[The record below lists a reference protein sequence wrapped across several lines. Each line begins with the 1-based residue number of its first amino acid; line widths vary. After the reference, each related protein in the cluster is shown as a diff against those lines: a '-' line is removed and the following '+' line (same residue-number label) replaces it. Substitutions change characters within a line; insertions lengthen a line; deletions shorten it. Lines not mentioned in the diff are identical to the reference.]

1 MNNYSY
7 KYGQVQYMNRA
18 ERRKNK
24 IKTEKTPTPKC
35 NYTTEELGEILKR
48 ELNYLINM
56 SCSEVI
62 KRERYRRLEPLIREY
77 QRQLAEKN
85 TVTPPAKRTTLSTQ
99 AYNKQKELLKCN
111 PTYQRLMNNSY
122 KAREISNVAPQR
134 AISAYE
140 NYKKP
145 IQSSAKVQETTNKTK
160 SFSNN
165 VTTTA
170 QKVSSIN
177 EKPKTVVKEQKSV
190 PQTKVKTTKK
200 KSIFRAILDFFKP
213 PKPVV
218 NTVVKIEKPTIS
230 KPKISEKPKA
240 YFPSANIVTDAIY
253 SEFDRQLR
261 NYKNFSDK
269 VTGYKYCKNGR
280 PITCDDIVLG

>member
-24 IKTEKTPTPKC
+24 INTEKTQTPKC

-56 SCSEVI
+56 SCSEAI

-77 QRQLAEKN
+77 QRQLAEKKP
-85 TVTPPAKRTTLSTQ
+85 VAPKKRTNLSTQ

-122 KAREISNVAPQR
+122 QVRKTSNVAPQR
-134 AISAYE
+134 VISSYE
-140 NYKKP
+140 NYTKP
-145 IQSSAKVQETTNKTK
+145 MQSSTKVQETTNKTK

-170 QKVSSIN
+170 QKISPIN
-177 EKPKTVVKEQKSV
+177 EKTKTIVKEQKSV

-261 NYKNFSDK
+261 NFKKFNNE
-269 VTGYKYCKNGR
+269 VTGYKYYKNGR
-280 PITCDDIVLG
+280 AITYDDIVLG